1 MDMHSANLPWLSLL
15 MLLLLAGAGL
25 TALAPAHKARW
36 AALLSTVVALTVTLI
51 IVAGFDR
58 ELSGFQFVETR
69 PWIPTLNIHY
79 LVGVDGI
86 SLLFLPAT
94 SILFLLVILASWN
107 AIHSLSRLYFVLL
120 LLFQTVVI
128 GIFTSL
134 DTILFFLFWELSLVP
149 LYFLV
154 AVWGLGPNRRYAG
167 TKYVLFMMAGGLP
180 LLLAFVILAIQ
191 TDGSYVFDYPGLM
204 AVAGEN
210 PYQLIVF
217 IMLLV
222 GFGVKTPLVP
232 MHTWLPVMALEGH
245 PATLA
250 TIVGLKLGAYG
261 ILRFVLP
268 LLPDVALDYQ
278 WLLAG
283 LGITGVIYGA
293 VAALSQTNLRRMLA
307 YASLS
312 HVGLVIVGLTTF
324 STQGLQGAVFQLL
337 NFTLIASGLFLLT
350 GFLQQRIGSTD
361 IISLGGVA
369 KSMPLLTSF
378 FLFLGLASMGIP
390 GTSGFPAELLI
401 ILSAFKAY
409 TGVGLATLFAMVLS
423 AAYFLGTY
431 RKAFLGPAVRES
443 VIDAVDLKK
452 RELLMMVLISLLVL
466 AFGFFP
472 QAILDII
479 ASAEGNWQSLLSPA
493 KP

>member
-1 MDMHSANLPWLSLL
+1 MHTSNLPWLSLL
-15 MLLLLAGAGL
+15 MLLLLTGAGL
-25 TALAPAHKARW
+25 TALAPARKARW
-36 AALLSTVVALTVTLI
+36 VALLTALTALAVTLL
-51 IVAGFDR
+51 IVIGFDS
-58 ELSGFQFVETR
+58 ELSGFQFVESK

-79 LVGVDGI
+79 LLGVDGI

-94 SILFLLVILASWN
+94 SLLFLLVILASWN
-107 AIHSLSRLYFVLL
+107 AIHSLSKLYFALL
-120 LLFQTVVI
+120 LLFQAVVI

-134 DTILFFLFWELSLVP
+134 DTVLFFLFWELSLVP
-149 LYFLV
+149 LYFLITL
-154 AVWGLGPNRRYAG
+154 WGQGPNRRYAG
-167 TKYVLFMMAGGLP
+167 TKYVLFMMTGGLP

-191 TDGSYVFDYPGLM
+191 PDGSYIFNYPGLIS
-204 AVAGEN
+204 VIGEN
-210 PYQLIVF
+210 RYQTAVF
-217 IMLLV
+217 FMLLI

-232 MHTWLPVMALEGH
+232 MHTWLPVLALEGH

-268 LLPDVALDYQ
+268 LLPETALSYQ

-283 LGITGVIYGA
+283 LGIAGVIYGA
-293 VAALSQTNLRRMLA
+293 VAALSQTNLRRLLA

-312 HVGLVIVGLTTF
+312 HVGLVVVGLATF
-324 STQGLQGAVFQLL
+324 TSQGLQGAVFQLL

-350 GFLQQRIGSTD
+350 GFLQQRVGSTD
-361 IISLGGVA
+361 IVSLGGVA

-409 TGVGLATLFAMVLS
+409 IGVGLATLVAMVLG
-423 AAYFLGTY
+423 AAYFLNTY
-431 RKAFLGPAVRES
+431 RRAFLGPADREA
-443 VIDAVDLKK
+443 VIDAVDLKN

-466 AFGFFP
+466 VFGFYP

-479 ASAEGNWQSLLSPA
+479 ASAESNWRIIVPTGM
-493 KP
+493 